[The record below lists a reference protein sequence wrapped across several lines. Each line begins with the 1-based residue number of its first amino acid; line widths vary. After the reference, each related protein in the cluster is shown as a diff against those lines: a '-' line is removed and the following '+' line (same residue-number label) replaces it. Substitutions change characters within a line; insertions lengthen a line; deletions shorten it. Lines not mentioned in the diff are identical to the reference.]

1 MEKSRFDLNTII
13 GLLLIGGILFYYSY
27 TSQPKVDPEAE
38 QATVTDTVKVEEKA
52 AEPVVPQKEVVSEK
66 PDSLAETPKGPFASA
81 IKGEEK
87 FFTLENELLEVVI
100 SSKGGQVVKARLKNY
115 QTWDSLPLYLVNDN
129 SAFNINL
136 QGDKVYNTNN
146 LYFQASDVSSGSL
159 NLTLEAEPGKTL
171 QYTYTL
177 EPKKYLLDWTVVSNG
192 MSEMIN
198 AESSLSWEMQTF
210 RHEKNLDTEKQKTKL
225 AYHFSD
231 DNDVD
236 DLSATSQDEEE
247 EENIEWVAYSQQFF
261 STILWNKQSDFNKAG
276 FISNPVEGENHTKV
290 FASRL
295 SLNTTNGELSMPMGL
310 YLGPNKYD
318 LLKKYDNEFH
328 KLIPLGW
335 GIFGWINRGVVINIF
350 DWLEGYGINYGI
362 IILIMAVL
370 IKMVLF
376 PLTYTSYRS
385 MAKMRVLKPEM
396 DELNEKFKDKDP
408 MKKQQATLELYQKA
422 GVNPLGGCIPV
433 LLQMPI
439 LLALFNFFP
448 SSIELRQQPFLWAND
463 LSTYDSVL
471 TLPFNIPFYGD
482 HVSLFTL
489 LMTVSTLIYT
499 YMNQQLTGQNQQY
512 PQMKYLIYLMPIV
525 FLGVLNSYPAALSY
539 YYFVANMI
547 TFGQQF
553 AIRSFIDEEKIHAK
567 IQERK
572 KQPVKENRFV
582 RRMKEV
588 QEQQNR
594 QARRSGKK

>member
-27 TSQPKVDPEAE
+27 TSRPEASPPATE
-38 QATVTDTVKVEEKA
+38 GAQADSVQVEEK
-52 AEPVVPQKEVVSEK
+52 K
-66 PDSLAETPKGPFASA
+66 PEETVTEQLIAVDDSLTSAGPFAEA
-81 IKGEEK
+81 KELKEE
-87 FFTLENELLEVVI
+87 FFTLENEALEVVI
-100 SSKGGQVVKARLKNY
+100 STKGGQVVKARLKNY
-115 QTWDSLPLYLVNDN
+115 QTWDSLPLYLINDN
-129 SAFNINL
+129 AAFNINL
-136 QGDKVYNTNN
+136 EGDKVYNTFDLNFKGIKQGEN
-146 LYFQASDVSSGSL
+146 SL
-159 NLTLEAEPGKTL
+159 KLTLVAEEGKTL
-171 QYTYTL
+171 EYNYSL
-177 EPKKYLLDWTVVSNG
+177 EPASYMLDWTVRSKG
-192 MSEMIN
+192 LGDMIN
-198 AESSLSWEMQTF
+198 SNSSLSWEMRTL
-210 RHEKNLDTEKQKTKL
+210 RHEKNEKTEKQKTKL
-225 AYHFSD
+225 AYHFAKES
-231 DNDVD
+231 DVD
-236 DLSATSQDEEE
+236 DLSATSDDEEE
-247 EENIEWVAYSQQFF
+247 EENVEWIAYSQQFF
-261 STILWNKQSDFNKAG
+261 SSILWNKQSPGFERAG
-276 FISNPVEGENHTKV
+276 LISRTVEGDDYTKT

-295 SLNTTNGELSMPMGL
+295 SLNTSNREIDMPLNL

-318 LLKKYDNEFH
+318 LLKSFDNEFH

-350 DWLEGYGINYGI
+350 DWLEDYGINYGI

-370 IKMVLF
+370 IKIVLF

-385 MAKMRVLKPEM
+385 MAKMRVLKPEI
-396 DELNEKFKDKDP
+396 DELNEKYKDKDP

-422 GVNPLGGCIPV
+422 GVNPVGGCIPV

-448 SSIELRQQPFLWAND
+448 SSVELRQQPFLWAND
-463 LSTYDSVL
+463 LSTYDSIL
-471 TLPFNIPFYGD
+471 NLPFEIPFYGS

-512 PQMKYLIYLMPIV
+512 PQMKYLVYLMPVV

-553 AIRSFIDEEKIHAK
+553 AIRSFIDDEKIHTK

-594 QARRSGKK
+594 QARRAKKK